1 MSSGITLTN
10 NQVKDVM
17 KVIKSLENRGVL
29 LKEST
34 AKIISQKGRF
44 LRDLLAPLMRVALI
58 LMKNVV
64 AH

>member
-10 NQVKDVM
+10 NQVKDVI

-44 LRDLLAPLMRVALI
+44 LCNLLAPLMRVALI